1 MDDGTHGRAGGGRTD
16 MRKRKK
22 FHEVRYPKRRVSK
35 SGNSEEQS
43 LAMPASAQAASE
55 LTHGE
60 IYIPKETPEEIEKRE
75 RRENNLIRIARM
87 HGCNIPDRE
96 DVIEVKSERTH
107 YDRSWTGCNI
117 EDSLIM
123 LTDIKT
129 GFFRKCVEKNG
140 GGWYG
145 YPNREHLER
154 YGLSPYEYNKRKF
167 KEEHIPVV
175 EARESENLVV
185 GLIYRKAYHRATAV
199 SPNFGKSAEILV
211 QECWFKC
218 YLPWRCLDRDIP
230 RSIEVAN
237 NILQE
242 LKPEIVEQA
251 KAIQSKIKAEI
262 RLRKATGEYDD
273 DAVFGPDGVLEWV
286 DLPIPR
292 TSDELNGLKAIYE
305 EDREADRRVKEKQD
319 AHDQGKIGPIGSY
332 SADDVW
338 DRETSLEDLR
348 KQVTERTP

>member
-1 MDDGTHGRAGGGRTD
+1 

-22 FHEVRYPKRRVSK
+22 FHELRYPKRGVSK
-35 SGNSEEQS
+35 NQSPTEHTQGTVLLPPAATQSTSGENYIHEENR
-43 LAMPASAQAASE
+43 A
-55 LTHGE
+55 E
-60 IYIPKETPEEIEKRE
+60 IE
-75 RRENNLIRIARM
+75 RRENGLIRIARM
-87 HGCNIPDRE
+87 HGSNIPDRE
-96 DVIEVKSERTH
+96 DVIEVKSERMH
-107 YDRSWTGCNI
+107 YDRSWTGCKI

-129 GFFRKCVEKNG
+129 GFFRKCVEKHG

-145 YPNREHLER
+145 YPNRQHLER

-199 SPNFGKSAEILV
+199 SPGFGKSAEILV

-218 YLPWRCLDRDIP
+218 YLPWTCLERDIS
-230 RSIEVAN
+230 RSVEVAN

-242 LKPEIVEQA
+242 LAPESAEQA
-251 KAIQSKIKAEI
+251 KTIQSKIKAELK
-262 RLRKATGEYDD
+262 LRKASREYDD
-273 DAVFGPDGVLEWV
+273 DVVFGPDGVPEWV

-292 TSDELNGLKAIYE
+292 TSEELNGLEVFYE
-305 EDREADRRVKEKQD
+305 EDRAADRRVKEKQK
-319 AHDQGKIGPIGSY
+319 AHDQGKIGPKGSY
-332 SADDVW
+332 SINDVYN
-338 DRETSLEDLR
+338 RQISLEDLQKR
-348 KQVTERTP
+348 VAAKGW